1 MTDLSDHS
9 FTFDPRYGFDE
20 AELRKASSPFDEPD
34 DFENFWKGAYTK
46 AMEVPLDLRTN
57 ELISPVDG
65 QKLFRVD
72 YTVWPNYRVGG
83 WLYLPEKIQD
93 LKLGM
98 VVGHGYGG
106 REGPDTSLCRNDRA
120 VLLPVAPGFDPSQDP
135 RLPQNDSSKHVLYGI
150 ESKETYLLLSC
161 VAALWRAIDVLIGI
175 SKGKLDDFHYVG
187 GSFGGGLG
195 GLMLPWEKR
204 YRSAELRQ
212 VTFAFHHFRLRHE
225 CNGSGKS
232 VRERWLQDP
241 AIEEILRY
249 YDAAT
254 HLQKVE
260 IPIHFE
266 CAVFDPSVPPPGQWA
281 AANAHMGPKQ
291 IFAAPHGHLNYEEE
305 ENFRQGDANQQM
317 RKDLFGS
324 RIV

>member
-1 MTDLSDHS
+1 MLNLSAND
-9 FTFDPRYGFDE
+9 FAFDPRYGYDE
-20 AELRKASSPFDEPD
+20 EKLRAVSAPLDEPA
-34 DFENFWKGAYTK
+34 DFDRFWENAYAK
-46 AMEVPLDLRTN
+46 AQEVPLDLKLKALPCSV
-57 ELISPVDG
+57 EG
-65 QKLFRVD
+65 QLLLQVS
-72 YTVWPNYRVGG
+72 YTVWPDYRVGG
-83 WLYLPEKIQD
+83 WLYLPENTQN
-93 LKLGM
+93 LKLGI

-106 REGPDTSLCRNDRA
+106 REGPDTPLCRNDRA
-120 VLLPVAPGFDPSQDP
+120 VLLPVAPGFDLSQDP
-135 RLPQNDSSKHVLYGI
+135 RLPRNDSSKHVLYGI

-161 VAALWRAIDVLIGI
+161 VAALWRAIDVLIEI
-175 SKGKLDDFHYVG
+175 SKGKLNDFHYVG

-212 VTFAFHHFRLRHE
+212 VTFAFQHFRLRND
-225 CNGSGKS
+225 CNGSGKA

-241 AIEEILRY
+241 AIEEVLRY

-260 IPIHFE
+260 LPIHFE
-266 CAVFDPSVPPPGQWA
+266 CALFDPSVPPPGQWA
-281 AANAHMGPKQ
+281 AANAHAGPKK
-291 IFAAPHGHLNYEEE
+291 IFAAPHGHLDYEQEEE
-305 ENFRQGDANQQM
+305 FRQGDAHQQM